1 MVYSSLAECL
11 IESPNTY
18 GKRKHSITR
27 ITPHVFVGQVTAE
40 RAAEYFRTAKNK
52 SANYVI
58 GNYGKIICVVPED
71 KAAMTS
77 SNSDNDHR
85 SITIEIA
92 SDTKEPYGISN
103 DAFNSLRDL
112 IADIASRYGMCV
124 MPTRTIEAAKLAE
137 QNGNIALT
145 MHRWFAAKA
154 CPGQYLIDRWEQLA
168 VNRED
173 MDTTTGPLYK
183 VQVGAFRNRSNAS
196 RVAMSL
202 KEKGYDV
209 FIVNC

>member
-1 MVYSSLAECL
+1 MDYSSLAECL

-40 RAAEYFRTAKNK
+40 RAAEYFKTAKNK

-58 GNYGKIICVVPED
+58 GHDGKIICVVPED

-85 SITIEIA
+85 AITIEIA
-92 SDTKEPYGISN
+92 SDTKEPYAISP
-103 DAFNSLRDL
+103 DAFDSLRDL
-112 IADIASRYGMCV
+112 IADISARYGMQV
-124 MPTRTIEAAKLAE
+124 SPTRTIEAAKLAE
-137 QNGNIALT
+137 KSGNIALT
-145 MHRWFAAKA
+145 MHRWFSAKA
-154 CPGQYLIDRWEQLA
+154 CPGQYLIDRWEQIA
-168 VNRED
+168 VTRVDIYN
-173 MDTTTGPLYK
+173 TTGPMYK

-196 RVAMSL
+196 RLAMSL